1 MWLGLKKLEGLNGS
15 ESVFHRIRCTYEELW
30 GDLVLTNKGIVF
42 LEIKGMLGKNRE
54 RLHQFDYDE
63 VRSIRT
69 KRKRTGVFT
78 HGVVVEKHS
87 EDSDESEDETYFY
100 SCEEHKA
107 VLFAASFEKKKL
119 QLRTTNETKS
129 TIESLS
135 TFKRNADLLKVAKNS
150 KMRPY
155 FFAFT
160 LGKLEVEILSLLDHS
175 SDIDLSEVANDK
187 QIHSLVSL
195 LHESDPRKVPKDQ
208 VYRTVVDYTTHLSER
223 RKLDGIVTEL
233 GRFVS
238 NRALDR
244 VTVPYESI
252 LDFETIFAQLHE
264 RGLLVWAL
272 ECPGCF
278 RKIKY
283 PKKGKEAACQFCDA
297 TIYAK
302 DVLEKFKDL
311 L

>member
-1 MWLGLKKLEGLNGS
+1 LGLKKLEGINGS
-15 ESVFHRIRCTYEELW
+15 ESVFHTIRCTYQELW
-30 GDLVLTNKGIVF
+30 GDLVLTSKGIVF

-54 RLHQFDYDE
+54 RLHQFEYDE

-69 KRKRTGVFT
+69 KRKRTGIFT

-87 EDSDESEDETYFY
+87 EDSDESESESFFY
-100 SCEEHKA
+100 SCEEYKA
-107 VLFAASFEKKKL
+107 VLFAASFEKSKL
-119 QLRTTNETKS
+119 QLRTTDETTS
-129 TIESLS
+129 TIQSLS

-150 KMRPY
+150 RMRPY

-160 LGKLEVEILSLLDHS
+160 LGKLEAEVLSLLDHK
-175 SDIDLSEVANDK
+175 SDIDLNEVAKNK

-195 LHESDPRKVPKDQ
+195 LHESDPRKVHKEE
-208 VYRTVVDYTTHLSER
+208 VYRTVVDYATHLSNLG
-223 RKLDGIVTEL
+223 KLDGIVTEL

-283 PKKGKEAACQFCDA
+283 PKTGKEAACQFCDA